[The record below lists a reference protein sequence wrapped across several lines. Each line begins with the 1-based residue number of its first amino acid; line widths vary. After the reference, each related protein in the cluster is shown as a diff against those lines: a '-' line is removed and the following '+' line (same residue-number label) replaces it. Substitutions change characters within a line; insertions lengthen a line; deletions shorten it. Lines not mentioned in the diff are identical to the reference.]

1 MIGIPVSVPFGG
13 VAGYALLKRR
23 MDDNL
28 ALVARAPM
36 VTRELQYFRDHI
48 RSADTPEALM
58 NDYRLA
64 RVVLTA
70 YGLGSE
76 IGKKAFVERI
86 MAEGTDD
93 PSSFANR
100 LRDPRFQA
108 LAKGVGFGNI
118 GGSRTLF
125 TKFQDEIEQGFLRQ
139 TLEEAVG
146 ANDESLRLAL
156 NFDRRIGAIANGAAV
171 ENAGWFQ
178 IMGELPLRRVVE
190 GAFGL
195 PVSFG
200 LTDLDQQRSVL
211 TRRTQALFGGNG
223 SPAAFTKPENTETL
237 IRRFL
242 ALSQASGAVS
252 GTAPQATSGAL
263 AVLSNLAAGS
273 TGGVSAASL
282 LLARL

>member
-1 MIGIPVSVPFGG
+1 MIGVPVSVPFGG
-13 VAGYALLKRR
+13 VAGYALLQRR

-28 ALVARAPM
+28 ALVARSPQVM
-36 VTRELQYFRDHI
+36 RELQYFRDHI
-48 RSADTPEALM
+48 RDADTPEGLM
-58 NDYRLA
+58 GDYRLA

-76 IGKKAFVERI
+76 VGKKAFVERI
-86 MAEGTDD
+86 IAEGTDD

-108 LAKGVGFGNI
+108 LAKGVGFGNV

-125 TKFQDEIEQGFLRQ
+125 TKFQAEIEQGFLRQ

-146 ANDESLRLAL
+146 ASNESLRLAL
-156 NFDRRIGAIANGAAV
+156 NFDRRIGAIANGPAV

-195 PVSFG
+195 PASFG
-200 LTDLDQQRSVL
+200 LSDLDQQRGVL
-211 TRRTQALFGGNG
+211 SRRTQALFGGSG
-223 SPAAFTKPENTETL
+223 SPGAFAKPENSETL

-242 ALSQASGAVS
+242 ALSQASGAAAGS
-252 GTAPQATSGAL
+252 AAQAASGAL
-263 AVLSNLAAGS
+263 TLLSNISAGGN
-273 TGGVSAASL
+273 GGVSAASL
-282 LLARL
+282 LLAQL